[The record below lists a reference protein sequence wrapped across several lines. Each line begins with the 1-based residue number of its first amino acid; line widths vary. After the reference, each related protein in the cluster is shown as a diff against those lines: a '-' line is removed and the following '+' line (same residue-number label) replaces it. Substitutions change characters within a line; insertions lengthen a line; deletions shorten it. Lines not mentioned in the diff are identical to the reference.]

1 MTRNSKFI
9 LIMLTIHICSLVN
22 HSIWWRTKSSET
34 QRFTS
39 NLDHLE
45 CCVLWKEFQSSF
57 SCVPY
62 LIHILYDCSFV
73 YKCIY
78 NVIMLINKTL
88 WLIESIV
95 KHSRSVK
102 IDNHKYGCSYSFV
115 IPLYFIFCKKKEE
128 RLGGR
133 KQRYIYSYIIKFN
146 THIRCTNI

>member
-39 NLDHLE
+39 KLDHLE

-102 IDNHKYGCSYSFV
+102 IDNHKYGCSYKQLCYSLV
-115 IPLYFIFCKKKEE
+115 LYILLKK
-128 RLGGR
+128 RRR
-133 KQRYIYSYIIKFN
+133 KTGWQETEIYLQLYYKI
-146 THIRCTNI
+146 